1 MERMPTSALVSSPLS
16 SDELESYASALLWGL
31 SIARKK
37 PFKKSDLV
45 QVRYDLLA
53 LPLAETLVERLHQD
67 GLIPVPQ
74 ARDTAKMEFDTY
86 TLANNKR
93 LTTLIPGERE
103 LSEATAGSITLI
115 APESVTHLGKVDPA
129 NIAMAMTARKPLQSI
144 LSVREAAGDY
154 GWTLGY
160 FPTQALAD
168 QASMPLEDYA
178 REIVRACL
186 LSRHEPVKEWRRFEK
201 DIREVQAWLNSLPLA
216 ALRVQ
221 SERMDMLI
229 PVGESRRWIA
239 LTGRNIPSFEC
250 YFSPDWRG
258 VEGHFAAT
266 LPTYR
271 NGVRVDGLALDF
283 RYGQVTAVHAETGL
297 DFALEQLK
305 MDPGASRVGEFA
317 LVDKRF
323 SPITRFM
330 ANTLYDENFGG
341 EHGSCHI
348 ALGQSYANSYTGL
361 PEAFTQPLRERL
373 GFNASALHWDI
384 VNTEPKTVSATLKGG
399 GKMTIYE
406 NGMFAM

>member
-1 MERMPTSALVSSPLS
+1 MERMHTSSLLPSPLTP
-16 SDELESYASALLWGL
+16 DELDSYASALLWGL
-31 SIARKK
+31 SLARKK
-37 PFKKSDLV
+37 PLKKSDLI
-45 QVRYDLLA
+45 QIRYDLPA
-53 LPLAETLVERLHQD
+53 LPLAEILAERLHRD

-74 ARDTAKMEFDTY
+74 ARDTAKMEYDTY

-115 APESVTHLGKVDPA
+115 APESLMHLSKVDPA
-129 NIAMAMTARKPLQSI
+129 NIAMAVSARKPLQSI

-160 FPTQALAD
+160 YPTPALAE
-168 QASMPLEDYA
+168 QAGMPLEEYA
-178 REIVRACL
+178 AEIARACL
-186 LSRHEPVKEWRRFEK
+186 IARHEPVKEWRLFEK
-201 DIREVQAWLNSLPLA
+201 HIREIQHWLNSLPLA
-216 ALRVQ
+216 ALRIQ
-221 SERMDMLI
+221 SASMDMLI
-229 PVGESRRWIA
+229 PVGESRQWIA

-258 VEGHFAAT
+258 VEGEFAAT
-266 LPTYR
+266 LPTFR
-271 NGVRVDGLALDF
+271 NGVRVDGLRLEF
-283 RYGQVTAVHAETGL
+283 RYGQVAAVHADSGL

-305 MDPGASRVGEFA
+305 MDAGASRVGEFA

-323 SPITRFM
+323 SPISRFM

-348 ALGQSYANSYTGL
+348 ALGQSYANSYAGL
-361 PEAFTQPLRERL
+361 PEAFTQPVRERL
-373 GFNASALHWDI
+373 GFNASALHWDL
-384 VNTEPKTVSATLKGG
+384 VNTEPKTVTATLKGG
-399 GKMTIYE
+399 GKMKVYE